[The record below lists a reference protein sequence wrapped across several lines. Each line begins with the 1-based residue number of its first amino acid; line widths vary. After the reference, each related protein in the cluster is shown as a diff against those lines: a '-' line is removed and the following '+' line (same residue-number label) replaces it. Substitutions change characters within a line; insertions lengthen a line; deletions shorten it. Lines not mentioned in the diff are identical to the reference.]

1 MFRNIVK
8 NKVLLSL
15 IEIEIE
21 IQKFEIRNSRFKN
34 SRFEIRDS
42 RKLEIEK
49 MDTVVLIEQGM
60 MVLMSGMSG
69 ILIFCV
75 REGITIQK
83 I

>member
-1 MFRNIVK
+1 MVTVVVFGSTRK
-8 NKVLLSL
+8 
-15 IEIEIE
+15 
-21 IQKFEIRNSRFKN
+21 
-34 SRFEIRDS
+34 
-42 RKLEIEK
+42 KLEIEK
-49 MDTVVLIEQGM
+49 MDTMVLIEQGM